1 MWTKRR
7 VTEDCI
13 FCRIVAGEIE
23 ASVAYEDDATIAFI
37 DLAQFHPG
45 HTLVVPRR
53 HIVDIFE
60 LEDESGAALMVALVR
75 VSRAVRQAFSP
86 DGINI
91 WQSNGAPW
99 QEVFHIHFH
108 VLPRW
113 KGDGLLRFASLG
125 RKRPSRT
132 ELDEQAASIRL
143 ELEKRPSL

>member
-1 MWTKRR
+1 M
-7 VTEDCI
+7 
-13 FCRIVAGEIE
+13 
-23 ASVAYEDDATIAFI
+23 AFM
-37 DLAQFHPG
+37 DSGQFHPG
-45 HTLVVPRR
+45 HTLLVPRR

-60 LEDESGAALMVALVR
+60 LEDESGAALMAALVR

-86 DGINI
+86 DGINL

-113 KGDGLLRFASLG
+113 KGDGILRFAPPG

-132 ELDEQAASIRL
+132 ELDEQAANIRV
-143 ELEKRPSL
+143 ELEKRRLT